1 MNYEQIYKQLIDRA
15 RTRVLTGYKERHHIT
30 PRCIGGS
37 DDASN
42 LVELTAREHFIA
54 HKLLCEIYPN
64 DSKLL
69 YALWLMSNK
78 TQSNTQQRNYT
89 VSSRE
94 YEHIKLLISEA
105 RKSFTHSDETKLKIG
120 QSSKGREAWNKGK
133 QHTNEIKKKLSAA
146 WTKDRRKQKSLS
158 QTGKQLTHETKN
170 KMSDAHKGEKNHNYG
185 KPKTDEI
192 KQKISNT
199 LLGRKTGPQSEE
211 HKRKRL
217 ESFKQTMNL
226 KKINYKLGFNR

>member
-1 MNYEQIYKQLIDRA
+1 MNYERIYTQLINRA
-15 RTRVLTGYKERHHIT
+15 RTRTLLGYKERHHVI

-37 DDASN
+37 NNASN
-42 LVELTAREHFIA
+42 LVDLTAREHFIA

-64 DSKLL
+64 DHKLL
-69 YALWLMSNK
+69 YAYWLMANK

-94 YEHIKLLISEA
+94 YEHIKLLISDA

-133 QHTNEIKKKLSAA
+133 QHTNETKKKLSAA
-146 WTKDRRKQKSLS
+146 WTKDRRLQKSESQMGKPLS
-158 QTGKQLTHETKN
+158 NEIKKKL
-170 KMSDAHKGEKNHNYG
+170 SDAKKGEKNHNYG

-199 LLGRKTGPQSEE
+199 LLGRKTGPQSAE

-226 KKINYKLGFNR
+226 KKNKL